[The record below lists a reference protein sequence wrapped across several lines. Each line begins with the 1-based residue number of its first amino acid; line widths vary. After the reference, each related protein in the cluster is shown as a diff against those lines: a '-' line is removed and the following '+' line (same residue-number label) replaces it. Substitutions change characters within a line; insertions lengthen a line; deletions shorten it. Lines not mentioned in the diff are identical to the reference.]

1 MPLIEKEPFVD
12 NNRELSFHALDK
24 TLAQFKLGSPRRVKA
39 LGDLFKTTRSPQVLW
54 VARWVAKEG
63 FGLTYAKPTWDNFCG
78 RYRMFADQAYS
89 NVWEYPVN
97 YTKDRFVQL
106 GWVEAEND
114 ASLASKIAYVVDT
127 YVSFL
132 VYVRRTATIS
142 ALDRFYPSTSFLALW
157 RGWCTGS
164 HESSDVRAPV
174 RMFASTYFKQ
184 YVSQTLE
191 PVLGID
197 KSAEFHGRWIA
208 RPDALVHNNVEWD
221 GWGVGK

>member
-1 MPLIEKEPFVD
+1 MPLIEKEPVVD
-12 NNRELSFHALDK
+12 NNREASFHALDK
-24 TLAQFKLGSPRRVKA
+24 TLAQFKLGSPRRVKP

-78 RYRMFADQAYS
+78 RYWMFCEQAYS
-89 NVWEYPVN
+89 NVWEYPVID
-97 YTKDRFVQL
+97 TTGWFAQL
-106 GWVEAEND
+106 RWKEAMAD
-114 ASLASKIAYVVDT
+114 KTLASKAAYIRDT
-127 YVSFL
+127 YTGFL
-132 VYVRRTATIS
+132 HYVLEQVGRRGV
-142 ALDRFYPSTSFLALW
+142 DVFYPSTSFLALW

-164 HESSDVRAPV
+164 HESSDVRPPV

-197 KSAEFHGRWIA
+197 KAAEFHGRWIA
-208 RPDALVHNNVEWD
+208 RPDALVHDNVEWD